1 MLQQAKWLVSYS
13 WSMRNF
19 LLRLVA
25 KQYGQTEK
33 VLTVR
38 VKGPVF
44 DHLIE
49 VGEVVRGIVS
59 CKKET
64 NLSCEIPMCV
74 STAQARTKRARRNWG
89 PAFFLYIT
97 QNCSCDLSMCVWAAQ
112 GHMCA
117 LICVLS

>member
-1 MLQQAKWLVSYS
+1 
-13 WSMRNF
+13 MRNF
-19 LLRLVA
+19 LLRLFA

-44 DHLIE
+44 NHLIE
-49 VGEVVRGIVS
+49 VGEVVHGIVS
-59 CKKET
+59 CKKAT
-64 NLSCEIPMCV
+64 NLSCEMSMCV
-74 STAQARTKRARRNWG
+74 STAQARTKPAPRNWG

-112 GHMCA
+112 GQMCA